1 MNCWRV
7 KNLLSAFL
15 DNELD
20 GSTTKAVR
28 EHLAD
33 CPACA
38 REAEHLSFLKSALAD
53 LQHQPPPDL
62 ARRVMNRAFN
72 PVSERVQ
79 TFGLRRSWAYALAAV
94 AFAVVVVGALVW
106 GFAPPGAGD
115 SAELDEIPLLST
127 FGAESSADLA
137 LDDKKTL
144 KTPLQYLE
152 AELTPQPNEYLANHL
167 ANSEPST
174 PTSQDLSRHVIAD
187 EALNREATQ
196 VISSEAGVTFSM
208 VSASAAGRPGSE
220 TAALPALPT
229 EAESAEAAG
238 ALSEAAAD
246 ETGN

>member
-1 MNCWRV
+1 LNCWRV

-20 GSTTKAVR
+20 GSTTKAIR

-38 REAEHLSFLKSALAD
+38 QEAEHLSFLKSALAD

-106 GFAPPGAGD
+106 GFAPSGAGD
-115 SAELDEIPLLST
+115 SAQLDEIPLL
-127 FGAESSADLA
+127 GALGGESSSALA
-137 LDDKKTL
+137 LDEKKTV
-144 KTPLQYLE
+144 KTPLEHLE

-196 VISSEAGVTFSM
+196 VVSSEAGVTFSM

-220 TAALPALPT
+220 TATLPALPT
-229 EAESAEAAG
+229 ESESAETAG
-238 ALSEAAAD
+238 ALPEAAAD
-246 ETGN
+246 ESGN